1 MSVDEQ
7 DESIEELHGSAEG
20 LPFIMAAALV
30 STYGRAFHI
39 AVDEYDALCVISQ
52 RFVSTEEFDRHC
64 PASFSW

>member
-7 DESIEELHGSAEG
+7 DESMEELHGGTEG
-20 LPFIMAAALV
+20 LRFIMAASLV

-39 AVDEYDALCVISQ
+39 EIDEYDAFRVISQ